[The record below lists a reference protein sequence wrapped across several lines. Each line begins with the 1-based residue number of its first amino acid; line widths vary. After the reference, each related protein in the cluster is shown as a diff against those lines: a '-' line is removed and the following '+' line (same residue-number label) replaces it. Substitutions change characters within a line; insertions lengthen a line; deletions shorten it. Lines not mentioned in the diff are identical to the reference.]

1 MENNNTEMKG
11 VMVACA
17 WNSNGWQGNASKGD
31 YKNSRFGH
39 VKETE
44 SMHESINFGHE
55 IYPAEPDGSF
65 IAFTP
70 SFLRNPPADECQFAF
85 FLSKDYNDKQE
96 KIIGLYGLPQFN
108 RTYYREASS
117 DAFDEFGDENW
128 GNIKSQVSDIIYFE
142 KPINADELIISRAL
156 GGKRMA
162 MRGFTYM
169 PHDGCLFLLE
179 EALKHNP
186 QNNKIINLM
195 TKLGIA
201 TNANNIQSSKELEVL
216 KLKKQVILQGAPGT
230 GKTYR
235 TASLAVELCDGTCP
249 TDRKELMKRY
259 HELERANR
267 IGFTTFHQSMDYED
281 FVIGIKSE
289 VTDEGNVS
297 YIPKSGLFK
306 KMCEDASK
314 PVIIKTDDEFPINE
328 SARIWKVSLGGK
340 GRPHIHADCM
350 KRNLIRIGWD
360 EFGENASNP
369 TYGVSALRSFINN
382 MEIGDVVFS
391 FYSQE
396 EIDAVGVV
404 TGDYTWDDNLKE
416 FKRCREVKWILKDIR
431 ENIYELNGRVNMVQ
445 STVYQL
451 WRISISNVLDILN
464 KHGVN
469 KTDNIRPNTKP
480 YVLIIDEINR
490 GNISKILGELI
501 TLLEADKRIK
511 PGQNITDD
519 DSITVK
525 LPYIDMPFGVP
536 DNLYI
541 IGTMNTADR
550 SVGYIDYAIR
560 RRFAFISL
568 KADTQAIEEYYATRN
583 ASSDNALVLFGE
595 VAKIINGHLNHDF
608 NKEDLMIG
616 HSYFMAKSGE
626 ELNMKLE
633 YEIKPLL
640 REYAQDGLLDIMKTD
655 GQYEVIENL
664 EC

>member
-1 MENNNTEMKG
+1 MINNKLNAVLVSCT
-11 VMVACA
+11 
-17 WNSNGWQGNASKGD
+17 WNSNNWQGTPSDKDIDKSQFAFVNKFEFAHED
-31 YKNSRFGH
+31 Y
-39 VKETE
+39 
-44 SMHESINFGHE
+44 NFGHE
-55 IYPAEPDGSF
+55 IYPAESDGTYIGFVPVFINRLPARECTLAF
-65 IAFTP
+65 IA
-70 SFLRNPPADECQFAF
+70 SR
-85 FLSKDYNDKQE
+85 DYRDNKRKVVGVYGFPEFDKE
-96 KIIGLYGLPQFN
+96 FN
-108 RTYYREASS
+108 RKAKCK
-117 DAFDEFGDENW
+117 EFKKTSW
-128 GNIKSQVSDIIYFE
+128 GNIKSHVDDILYFE
-142 KPINADELIISRAL
+142 NPVEIGSHNQHSFLESNKQIASQ
-156 GGKRMA
+156 
-162 MRGFTYM
+162 GFNYV
-169 PHDGCLFLLE
+169 PAFGCFYLLQ
-179 EALKHNP
+179 EALKLNP
-186 QNNKIINLM
+186 
-195 TKLGIA
+195 
-201 TNANNIQSSKELEVL
+201 NNIKIKTLMDKLAMGSTTSGTVSSKELDVL
-216 KLKKQVILQGAPGT
+216 KVKKQVILQGAPGT

-235 TASLAVELCDGTCP
+235 TASLAVELCDGACP

-259 HELERANR
+259 HELERKNR

-281 FVIGIKSE
+281 FVIGLKSE
-289 VTDEGNVS
+289 VTDKGNVS

-306 KMCEDASK
+306 RMCEDASK
-314 PVIIKTDDEFPINE
+314 PVIVKTDDEFPINE
-328 SARIWKVSLGGK
+328 SARVWKVSLGGK

-404 TGDYTWDDNLKE
+404 TGDYTWDNNLKE
-416 FKRCREVKWILKDIR
+416 FKRCREVKWILKDIK

-451 WRISISNVLDILN
+451 WRISISNVLDILK
-464 KHGVN
+464 KHGIN
-469 KTDNIRPNTKP
+469 KADNIRPNIKP

-490 GNISKILGELI
+490 GNVSKILGELI

-519 DSITVK
+519 DSITVQ

-568 KADTQAIEEYYATRN
+568 KADTQAIEEYYNKR
-583 ASSDNALVLFGE
+583 DVDCKNALALFE
-595 VAKIINGHLNHDF
+595 DVAKIIDDHLNHDF

-616 HSYFMAKSGE
+616 HSYFMAKSGT

-640 REYAQDGLLDIMKTD
+640 REYAQDGLLDIIKTD
-655 GQYEVIENL
+655 GQYKPIENL